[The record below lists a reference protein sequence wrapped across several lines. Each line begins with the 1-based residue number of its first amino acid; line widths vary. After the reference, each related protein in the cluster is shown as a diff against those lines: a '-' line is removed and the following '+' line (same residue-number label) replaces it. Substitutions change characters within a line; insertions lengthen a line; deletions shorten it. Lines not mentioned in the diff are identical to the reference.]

1 MPYIEGLIL
10 CKREKVN
17 GVYEMQPVTL
27 GYDGAFTDVSEQIDE
42 DLDRL
47 PVMVVHAQ
55 VSSAVATAMAA
66 DNRFIVVG
74 SRRVNDDGSFANST
88 FDDALTLAQRNAFR
102 TWVTNNYPNAPA
114 AVLSK
119 VQAAVQTGDTRLQAF
134 RKLQAV
140 LRRYADL
147 ER

>member
-10 CKREKVN
+10 CKREKIN
-17 GVYEMQPVTL
+17 GAYEMQPVAL
-27 GYDGAFTDVSEQIDE
+27 GYEGAFTDVSEQVHE

-47 PVMVVHAQ
+47 PLLVVHAE
-55 VSSAVATAMAA
+55 VSPAVALTMAA

-74 SRRVNDDGSFANST
+74 SRRVNDDGSHSNST

-102 TWVTNNYPNAPA
+102 TWVATNYPNAPA

-119 VQAAVQTGDTRLQAF
+119 VQAAVQTGDTRWQAF
-134 RKLQAV
+134 KKLSAV